1 MLNNKPQIAISAC
14 LLGHKV
20 RYDGKEKKLPV
31 EQFPAFRHF
40 EQVEFIPFCPEVGIG
55 LGVPRAKIQ
64 LVREQ
69 QQIRLLGVENHRW
82 DGTEELSSYAQNF
95 LQQYP
100 DINCYVVKSK
110 SPSCGYQS
118 TALFVRKIISDNG
131 DLSDYEQAYEQ
142 LSVTSGLFVQ
152 TILQLR
158 PRLLIMDEIQFMQL
172 LNSGEQACLKFIQ
185 QLDVTSLSK

>member
-31 EQFPAFRHF
+31 EQFPSFRHF

-69 QQIRLLGVENHRW
+69 QHIRLLGAENHRW

-95 LQQYP
+95 LQQNP
-100 DINCYVVKSK
+100 AINCYVVKSK

-118 TALFVRKIISDNG
+118 TALFVRKNTSENG
-131 DLSDYEQAYEQ
+131 ELFAYEQ

-158 PRLLIMDEIQFMQL
+158 PRLLIMDEIQFIQL
-172 LNSGEQACLKFIQ
+172 LNSGDQACLKFIQ
-185 QLDVTSLSK
+185 QLGVTCSSK

>member
-1 MLNNKPQIAISAC
+1 MSAC

-20 RYDGKEKKLPV
+20 RYDGKEKKLLLN
-31 EQFPAFRHF
+31 QFSSFRHF
-40 EQVEFIPFCPEVGIG
+40 EQVKFIPFCPEVAIG
-55 LGVPRAKIQ
+55 LGVPRPKIQ
-64 LVREQ
+64 LVREK

-82 DGTEELSSYAQNF
+82 DVTEQLTSYAQNF

-118 TALFVRKIISDNG
+118 TPLFVRKTISDNG
-131 DLSDYEQAYEQ
+131 ELSDYEQAYEQ
-142 LSVTSGLFVQ
+142 LAVTSGLFIQ

-158 PRLLIMDEIQFMQL
+158 PRLLIMDEVQFLQL
-172 LNSGEQACLKFIQ
+172 LDSGEYACLKFIQ
-185 QLDVTSLSK
+185 QLDVTS